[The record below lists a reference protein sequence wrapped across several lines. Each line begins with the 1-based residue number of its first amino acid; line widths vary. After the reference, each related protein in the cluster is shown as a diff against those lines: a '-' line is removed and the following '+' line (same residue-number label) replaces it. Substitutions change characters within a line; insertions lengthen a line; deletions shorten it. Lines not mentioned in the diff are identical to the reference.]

1 MGNYG
6 HLGGVGEDLGGCQ
19 LVEGSTEVGS
29 GREGKAR
36 HAWSVGLRT
45 AGRLSEWDTLDP
57 TWRSGSNLL
66 VEKMFTV
73 LCSYTFMCIP
83 ANLLAP

>member
-1 MGNYG
+1 MENYG
-6 HLGGVGEDLGGCQ
+6 HLGGLVKTWGDASWWREALRWEAGGK
-19 LVEGSTEVGS
+19 G
-29 GREGKAR
+29 R

-45 AGRLSEWDTLDP
+45 AGRLSEQDTLDP

-73 LCSYTFMCIP
+73 LC
-83 ANLLAP
+83 